1 MRRIREVLRLRDE
14 HGASQRQI
22 VAACRLPRTTVRDY
36 LRRLKA
42 AGLTYA
48 AVAAWSDDALEA
60 QLFPRTPAPAGR
72 SEPDWAYVARELGR
86 RGVTLKLL
94 WREHLEAVPD
104 GYRYTQFVARFREW
118 QGAHKEPRL
127 LRAHTPGEMVEI
139 DYAGMTLSVG
149 VGAAAR
155 PAQVFVAVLPYSG
168 YLFADVTWSQQS
180 ADWLAS
186 HVRLFEH
193 LGGVP
198 SRLVPDN
205 LKVGVT
211 HASFYDPAINA
222 GYHELARHYDTA
234 VVPTRARKPRD
245 KPSVENGVLQAER
258 RVLAVLR
265 DRVFA
270 TLAEARA
277 AVVELVAQVNDD
289 PLTSQPGMTR
299 RELFTTIERPTL
311 KALPAAAFVIGSWAR
326 FKVPETYHVTVDG
339 VAYSLP
345 HRLIAATVDIHA
357 GPEVI
362 QIFHRNK
369 RVACHRRQAASG
381 DPRSGRDRVTLDAHK
396 PSNHKA
402 VESYTPA
409 RVAEELAAI
418 GPAAAAIYAR
428 IRVDAD
434 HDMQAARQGRGLI
447 RLAALHGAAR
457 LEATCEAALAANI
470 GAYRYIERTIEQTD
484 VSAPAT
490 AGVGDH
496 ANLRGPSY
504 YH

>member
-1 MRRIREVLRLRDE
+1 MRKIREVLRLRDE

-36 LRRLKA
+36 LRRLRA

-48 AVAAWSDDALEA
+48 AVADWSDDELEA
-60 QLFPRTPAPAGR
+60 QLFARTSAPSGR
-72 SEPDWAYVARELGR
+72 VEPDYPHVARELGR

-94 WREHLEAVPD
+94 WHEYLGTAPD

-118 QGAHKEPRL
+118 QRAHKEPRL

-139 DYAGMTLSVG
+139 DYAGMTLAVG
-149 VGAAAR
+149 AGAAAR
-155 PAQVFVAVLPYSG
+155 PAQVFEAVLPYSG

-193 LGGVP
+193 LDGIP

-205 LKVGVT
+205 LKVGVS
-211 HASFYDPAINA
+211 HASFYDPAINT

-234 VVPTRARKPRD
+234 VVPTRVRKPRD
-245 KPSVENGVLQAER
+245 KPAVENGVLQAER

-277 AVVELVAQVNDD
+277 AVVELVRQVNDD
-289 PLTSQPGMTR
+289 PLTSQPSTTR

-311 KALPAAAFVIGSWAR
+311 KALPPAAFVIGSWAR
-326 FKVPETYHVTVDG
+326 FKVPESYHVTVEG
-339 VAYSLP
+339 MAYSVP
-345 HRLIAATVDIHA
+345 YRLIGATVDVHA

-369 RVACHRRQAASG
+369 RAACHRRQAPSG

-402 VESYTPA
+402 VERYTPA
-409 RVAEELAAI
+409 RVAEEMAAI

-428 IRVDAD
+428 IQADAD
-434 HDMQAARQGRGLI
+434 HDVQAARQGRGLI
-447 RLAALHGAAR
+447 RLAAQHGAER
-457 LEATCEAALAANI
+457 LEATCQAALAANI

-484 VSAPAT
+484 VPAPAT
-490 AGVGDH
+490 AGVGVH